1 MREEKQRRK
10 KGPGRPKFS
19 GTYRDKCDV
28 RLNKEESVR
37 WTGRADGTY
46 DVEMIDLL
54 PEVGTRVILQANWK
68 CAIYLFF
75 RRKYIR
81 STKGI

>member
-28 RLNKEESVR
+28 RLNKEESAMLDHLSELNEVSR
-37 WTGRADGTY
+37 S
-46 DVEMIDLL
+46 DVM
-54 PEVGTRVILQANWK
+54 
-68 CAIYLFF
+68 
-75 RRKYIR
+75 RKALKELYKFN
-81 STKGI
+81 TDKEK

>member
-28 RLNKEESVR
+28 RLNKEES
-37 WTGRADGTY
+37 AMLDHLS
-46 DVEMIDLL
+46 ELN
-54 PEVGTRVILQANWK
+54 EVS
-68 CAIYLFF
+68 
-75 RRKYIR
+75 R
-81 STKGI
+81 SSVMRTALKELYKFNTNKE

>member
-28 RLNKEESVR
+28 RLNKEES
-37 WTGRADGTY
+37 AMLDHLS
-46 DVEMIDLL
+46 ELN
-54 PEVGTRVILQANWK
+54 EVS
-68 CAIYLFF
+68 
-75 RRKYIR
+75 R
-81 STKGI
+81 SSVMRTALKELYKFNTNKEEIHE

>member
-28 RLNKEESVR
+28 RLNKEES
-37 WTGRADGTY
+37 AMLDHLS
-46 DVEMIDLL
+46 ELN
-54 PEVGTRVILQANWK
+54 EVS
-68 CAIYLFF
+68 
-75 RRKYIR
+75 R
-81 STKGI
+81 SSVMRTALKELYKFNTNKEEVHE